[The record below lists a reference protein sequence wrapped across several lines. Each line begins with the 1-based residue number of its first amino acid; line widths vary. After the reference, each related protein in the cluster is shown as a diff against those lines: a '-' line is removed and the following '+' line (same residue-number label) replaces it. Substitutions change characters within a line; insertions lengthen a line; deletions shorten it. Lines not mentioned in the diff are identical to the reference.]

1 MLIDNFDADRYDR
14 TFFELLGEVCEADP
28 EQRTN
33 REILD
38 LLCRSGVNILFT
50 TRLFVPP
57 QYPSVC
63 LSDPAHLLS
72 RAELTELAREIYDD
86 HEWTEAEEVMMEEII
101 LSVGKLCTGC
111 LCPGSSGRIAGIRSG
126 VFTAKP
132 GKYKDQDYNQDY
144 QGQFAFF
151 LFHFASSSG
160 KNRIHLTSR
169 CMCGA
174 AVMSNISFRGPA
186 LYANTGDWR
195 P

>member
-1 MLIDNFDADRYDR
+1 MVFTVFSIFRIFRIGIIAICFL
-14 TFFELLGEVCEADP
+14 FFCVRFIEAAV
-28 EQRTN
+28 
-33 REILD
+33 
-38 LLCRSGVNILFT
+38 LCIFHIG
-50 TRLFVPP
+50 
-57 QYPSVC
+57 
-63 LSDPAHLLS
+63 
-72 RAELTELAREIYDD
+72 
-86 HEWTEAEEVMMEEII
+86 I
-101 LSVGKLCTGC
+101 LSGRIRFFFHRKVFFLFFLCTGC